1 MPDTIANN
9 GTAVPDM
16 SRAAAK
22 AIYPNGGRN
31 RTAARVQ
38 AALLRGLV
46 GLAAALTAAVL
57 LFLIGYILVN
67 GIPNLKPSLFAW
79 EYNSE
84 NVSLMP
90 ALINTLLMTAFSLV
104 VATPLGIFAAIWL
117 VEYAHRGSKLVRLVR
132 LTTETLQGIPSIVYG
147 LFGMLCFVT
156 YLHFGYSLLAGS
168 LTLSIMILPLIM
180 RTTEEALLAVPDG
193 YREASF
199 GLGAGRLRTVF
210 QIVLP
215 AAVPGVLAGII
226 LAIGRIVG
234 ETAALLYTAGT
245 QAQIPSTPMES
256 GRTLALHMYVLSGEG
271 LHTDEAFATAV
282 VLLVLV
288 VGINALSAF
297 LARRISKGG

>member
-46 GLAAALTAAVL
+46 GLAATLTTAVL

-104 VATPLGIFAAIWL
+104 IATPLGIFAAIWL

-147 LFGMLCFVT
+147 LFGMLFFVT
-156 YLHFGYSLLAGS
+156 QLHWGYSLIAGAFTLA
-168 LTLSIMILPLIM
+168 IMVLPVIM
-180 RTTEEALLAVPDG
+180 RTTEEALIAVQTPTA
-193 YREASF
+193 RAAS
-199 GLGAGRLRTVF
+199 AWVRASCAPC
-210 QIVLP
+210 LP
-215 AAVPGVLAGII
+215 SYCPAPCPASCP
-226 LAIGRIVG
+226 
-234 ETAALLYTAGT
+234 
-245 QAQIPSTPMES
+245 
-256 GRTLALHMYVLSGEG
+256 
-271 LHTDEAFATAV
+271 
-282 VLLVLV
+282 
-288 VGINALSAF
+288 ALSWPRAASWAIP
-297 LARRISKGG
+297 LR

>member
-104 VATPLGIFAAIWL
+104 IATPLGIFAAIWL

-147 LFGMLCFVT
+147 LFGMLFFVT
-156 YLHFGYSLLAGS
+156 QLHWGYSLIAGAFTLA
-168 LTLSIMILPLIM
+168 IMVLPVIM
-180 RTTEEALLAVPDG
+180 RTTEEALIAVPDS
-193 YREASF
+193 YREGSF
-199 GLGAGRLRTVF
+199 GLGAGKLRTVF
-210 QIVLP
+210 TIVLP
-215 AAVPGVLAGII
+215 SAMPGILSGVI
-226 LAIGRIVG
+226 LATGRSADLHRQLDAPDPQEHLQLYPHAGRAYVP
-234 ETAALLYTAGT
+234 ALQRGPVHQRDLRHRRGAAGT
-245 QAQIPSTPMES
+245 GAGHQLPVRLYRRQAGEEV
-256 GRTLALHMYVLSGEG
+256 TLRCL
-271 LHTDEAFATAV
+271 
-282 VLLVLV
+282 
-288 VGINALSAF
+288 
-297 LARRISKGG
+297 

>member
-104 VATPLGIFAAIWL
+104 IATPLGIFAAIWL

-147 LFGMLCFVT
+147 LFGMLFFVT
-156 YLHFGYSLLAGS
+156 QLHWGYSLIAGAFTLA
-168 LTLSIMILPLIM
+168 IM
-180 RTTEEALLAVPDG
+180 
-193 YREASF
+193 
-199 GLGAGRLRTVF
+199 
-210 QIVLP
+210 VLP
-215 AAVPGVLAGII
+215 FTCAPPRKRSSPCRILTARAASAWVRASCAPCLPSYCPRHAWHPVRRYPGQ
-226 LAIGRIVG
+226 R
-234 ETAALLYTAGT
+234 AASWVRPL
-245 QAQIPSTPMES
+245 
-256 GRTLALHMYVLSGEG
+256 R
-271 LHTDEAFATAV
+271 
-282 VLLVLV
+282 
-288 VGINALSAF
+288 
-297 LARRISKGG
+297 

>member
-104 VATPLGIFAAIWL
+104 IATPLGIFAAIWL

-147 LFGMLCFVT
+147 LFGMLFFVT
-156 YLHFGYSLLAGS
+156 QLHWGYSLISGAFTLA
-168 LTLSIMILPLIM
+168 IMVLPVIM
-180 RTTEEALLAVPDG
+180 RTTEEALIAVPDS
-193 YREASF
+193 YREGSF
-199 GLGAGRLRTVF
+199 GLGAGRLRTVTR
-210 QIVLP
+210 IVLP
-215 AAVPGVLAGII
+215 PAMSGILAGVI
-226 LAIGRIVG
+226 LAIGRVVG
-234 ETAALLYTAGT
+234 ETAALIYTAGT
-245 QAQIPSTPMES
+245 VADWPSGVMSS
-256 GRTLALHMYVLSGEG
+256 GRTLAVHMYVLSGEG
-271 LHTDEAFATAV
+271 LHVPEASATAV
-282 VLLVLV
+282 VLLVIV
-288 VGINALSAF
+288 VGMNALSAF
-297 LARRISKGG
+297 VAKKLTRG

>member
-104 VATPLGIFAAIWL
+104 IATPLGIFAAIWL

-147 LFGMLCFVT
+147 LFGMLFFVT
-156 YLHFGYSLLAGS
+156 RLHWGYSLLAGAM
-168 LTLSIMILPLIM
+168 TLAIMILPLIM
-180 RTTEEALLAVPDG
+180 LSG
-193 YREASF
+193 M
-199 GLGAGRLRTVF
+199 VF
-210 QIVLP
+210 PIENM
-215 AAVPGVLAGII
+215 PGVLQGISC
-226 LAIGRIVG
+226 IVPARWYI
-234 ETAALLYTAGT
+234 EAVRKL
-245 QAQIPSTPMES
+245 M
-256 GRTLALHMYVLSGEG
+256 VEG
-271 LHTDEAFATAV
+271 LPFAAV
-282 VLLVLV
+282 LKEFAVLAVMT
-288 VGINALSAF
+288 GALIGVALGKF
-297 LARRISKGG
+297 NDKLE